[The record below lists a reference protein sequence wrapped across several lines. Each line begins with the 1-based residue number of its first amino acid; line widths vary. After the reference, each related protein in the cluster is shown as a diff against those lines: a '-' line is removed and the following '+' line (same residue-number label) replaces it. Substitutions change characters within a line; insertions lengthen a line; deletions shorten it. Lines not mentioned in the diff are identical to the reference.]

1 MPFRVF
7 ILCALC
13 ALGVESAAASRPHLW
28 VLTDLSDPRD
38 RRVGGHPQNDP
49 DDIVALASLLLEAN
63 RFEIDGIV
71 FSSTNRP
78 HLADATPFIES
89 TFAAAYATD
98 RPGLE
103 KTFGGFPATIP
114 FIRSSITGGAEARR
128 FDPAA
133 DYADLSTY
141 PSVQALVDTASDH
154 PVNVLLWGPTTEAAI
169 ALQHC
174 LTSGNDTAVANMRFI
189 AHWTKSWIAQGTPAA
204 PFHVANCRDDA
215 AACAFLHDTALAD
228 PRVRFIE
235 TGSVGQTGIVNGS
248 ARYPHWAAFADSRLG
263 QILTTAK
270 FYSGKPDGSDSA
282 TFWVLIDGFGPS
294 IDDYAPD
301 GSLDQATEEA
311 NRDRFLAAA
320 PAIND
325 DLRARA
331 IAAASGRPFSPA
343 FLAERFTYVYRYLNG
358 RYYVYAGQPA
368 AYHVRDAA
376 GRDLLSGS
384 IERGQRELD
393 LGAVPEG
400 LLSVEVTSG
409 GLTQTFLL
417 PHGGPVADELG
428 RVPHPATR

>member
-1 MPFRVF
+1 MSFRL
-7 ILCALC
+7 LCLLC
-13 ALGVESAAASRPHLW
+13 ALGVSAFASTRPHVW

-49 DDIVALASLLLEAN
+49 DDIVALASLLLQAN
-63 RFEIDGIV
+63 RFEIGGITY
-71 FSSTNRP
+71 SSTNRP
-78 HLADATPFIES
+78 HLADATDFIES
-89 TFAAAYATD
+89 TFVAAYAAD

-103 KTFGGFPATIP
+103 KAYGGFPPAIP
-114 FIRSSITGGAEARR
+114 FVRSSITGGATARR
-128 FDPAA
+128 FDAAA
-133 DYADLSTY
+133 DYADLSSY
-141 PSVQALVDTASDH
+141 PSVQALVDYATAH
-154 PVNVLLWGPTTEAAI
+154 PVNVLIWGPATEAAI

-174 LTSGNDTAVANMRFI
+174 LTTGNDDAVRHMRFI
-189 AHWTKSWIAQGTPAA
+189 AHWTKSWIAQGTREA

-215 AACAFLHDTALAD
+215 AACAFLHDIALVD
-228 PRVRFIE
+228 ERVRYIE

-248 ARYPHWAAFADSRLG
+248 NGYPHWAAFEDSRLG
-263 QILTTAK
+263 QILTHGK

-294 IDDYAPD
+294 VADYPSD

-331 IAAASGRPFSPA
+331 IAAASGQPFPPA

-358 RYYVYAGQPA
+358 RYYVYASQPA
-368 AYHVRDAA
+368 AYHMRDAA
-376 GRDLLSGS
+376 GTELLSGR
-384 IERGQRELD
+384 IDRGQQELD
-393 LGAVPEG
+393 LSAVPEG
-400 LLSVEVTSG
+400 VLSVEVVSG

-428 RVPHPATR
+428 RVPHPTSPR